1 MAGEFGP
8 TGTLSGA
15 SIRKLDRPARG
26 ISNLLKVK
34 SVTGIQQAALAQS
47 RKFIQNGTQVTR
59 AGRSGKGL
67 SVKA

>member
-8 TGTLSGA
+8 TGVLSGA
-15 SIRKLDRPARG
+15 SIRQLDQPARG

-34 SVTGIQQAALAQS
+34 SVNDIQAAALAQS
-47 RKFIQNGTQVTR
+47 RKFVQNGTQITK
-59 AGRSGKGL
+59 AGAGKRL